1 MGGTGG
7 QDPPTLKNHRN
18 IGYLC
23 STGQDNPNNQKATKP
38 AFNVGPSSASQQNAI
53 KMAFCWRVDVGPL
66 IVA

>member
-38 AFNVGPSSASQQNAI
+38 AFNVGPSSACQQNAI
-53 KMAFCWRVDVGPL
+53 
-66 IVA
+66 